1 MAVTTTLKLPDE
13 LKARIAAAAD
23 SAGKTPHAFMVE
35 ALEAETHRAEL
46 RRDFVNTALK
56 AEQEVAEYGLGY
68 SSDEVHRY
76 LRAKL
81 SGAKAQSPKP
91 AKLKPSSRR

>member
-1 MAVTTTLKLPDE
+1 MATTTTLKLPDE

-23 SAGKTPHAFMVE
+23 SAGKSPHAFMVE
-35 ALEAETHRAEL
+35 ALEAETRRAEL

-81 SGAKAQSPKP
+81 SGAKARSPKST
-91 AKLKPSSRR
+91 KLNPSSKR